1 MSSQRQNATTTN
13 RLPGLDMLRCLAA
26 GLIFTQHTLSSCHE
40 DNAIDVAGF
49 RVGRIG
55 TAIFFLL
62 GGYLCARSSR
72 KPAQWLKDRLIS
84 LLPAYW
90 IITAVGFGI
99 AAALRN
105 KPFDAWQ
112 VICQFAGV
120 GYVTHGDRLINVATW
135 FITPLLFF
143 YGVAAILRLM
153 NSRMANLSVV
163 AVFTGLAVTA
173 DSGYTTVL
181 CHGATFFA
189 AFSLC
194 QVSESSKRSA
204 IIPML
209 SFGVL
214 CAVQPEFR
222 YAFAA
227 SLLLLPALHV
237 TRGAKFATRFTSIA
251 YEWFLVHGIVVTG
264 GAKLFTNPV
273 LVMLVS
279 IPTSIAFAWM
289 LKQTTAVI
297 VKRVS
302 QFWQTPLP
310 DGADPRRLSSGI
322 HTESG
327 FNPGRRPVASAN
339 CSVPLS
345 GPKSAKN
352 KSRRQEPAGV

>member
-1 MSSQRQNATTTN
+1 MTSRQQNPTASI

-26 GLIFTQHTLSSCHE
+26 GLIFTQHSLSSCHE

-72 KPAQWLKDRLIS
+72 KPAQWLKDRLVS

-99 AAALRN
+99 AAVLRN

-112 VICQFAGV
+112 VICQFAGI
-120 GYVTHGDRLINVATW
+120 GYLTHGDRLINVATW

-143 YGVAAILRLM
+143 YGIAAILRLI
-153 NSRMANLSVV
+153 NSRTANLSVV
-163 AVFTGLAVTA
+163 AIFTSLAVIA

-189 AFSLC
+189 AFTLC
-194 QVSESSKRSA
+194 QVSASKRSA

-237 TRGAKFATRFTSIA
+237 TRGANLATRFTSIA

-279 IPTSIAFAWM
+279 IPTSIVFAWM
-289 LKQTTAVI
+289 LKKTTAVI
-297 VKRVS
+297 VERVS
-302 QFWQTPLP
+302 QLWHTPNT
-310 DGADPRRLSSGI
+310 DGADPRRRSSGI
-322 HTESG
+322 HVKSG
-327 FNPGRRPVASAN
+327 FTPGRPDVASAN
-339 CSVPLS
+339 FAVPLS

-352 KSRRQEPAGV
+352 KRRRQQPAGV